1 MPASK
6 KTSLKAS
13 VIIPT
18 YNAEKYL
25 GNLLNILKRQ
35 TADIQEIIVI
45 DSESADR
52 TKKMVEKFKV
62 KFLSVPKA
70 TFDHG
75 GTRTLAAKMAKG
87 EVIVFL
93 TQDVLPYD
101 DRAVEAILKPF
112 ESDPKIAAAYGRQV
126 PYPDANPFAAHSRY
140 FGYPDRSF
148 IRVLEDKKRY
158 GIKTA
163 FLSNAFAAYRKKNLE
178 KIGWFKSNLV
188 STEDTYAGAKMLL
201 AGYRLAYTSSAR
213 VYHSH
218 NYTVWQEFKRYFDI
232 GSFHK
237 NEGWIIREFGKAD
250 GEGFKYVLSELAYL
264 LKKGKLLKLPE
275 FFLRN
280 FMKFAGYRLGYHHQK
295 LPKKLI
301 VSLSM
306 HPGWW
311 IKNLGIS
318 WKPKNAKSTKLAKTK
333 IEK

>member
-1 MPASK
+1 MK
-6 KTSLKAS
+6 IS

-25 GNLLNILKRQ
+25 GNLLNILNRQ
-35 TADIQEIIVI
+35 SIKINEIIVI
-45 DSESADR
+45 DSESTDR
-52 TKKMVEKFKV
+52 TKKIVERFKV
-62 KFLSVPKA
+62 KFLSVPK
-70 TFDHG
+70 TSFDHG
-75 GTRTLAAKMAKG
+75 GTRTLAGKMAKG
-87 EVIVFL
+87 DVLVYL

-101 DRAVEAILKPF
+101 DRAIESILKPF
-112 ESDPKIAAAYGRQV
+112 ETDPKIAAVYGRQI
-126 PYPDANPFAAHSRY
+126 PYPDANPFSAHSRY

-163 FLSNAFAAYRKKNLE
+163 FLSNAFSAYRRKSLE

-218 NYTVWQEFKRYFDI
+218 NYTVRQEFKRYFDI

-237 NEGWIIREFGKAD
+237 NENWIIREFGKAD
-250 GEGFKYVLSELAYL
+250 GEGFKYVFSEFAYI
-264 LKKGKLLKLPE
+264 LKKRKLGRIPE
-275 FFLRN
+275 FFIRN
-280 FMKFAGYRLGYHHQK
+280 FMKFVGYRLGYHYRS

-301 VSLSM
+301 PALSM
-306 HPGWW
+306 HSGWW
-311 IKNLGIS
+311 VRNLGIS
-318 WKPKNAKSTKLAKTK
+318 WKPGKPQSAPVKKKNVK
-333 IEK
+333 